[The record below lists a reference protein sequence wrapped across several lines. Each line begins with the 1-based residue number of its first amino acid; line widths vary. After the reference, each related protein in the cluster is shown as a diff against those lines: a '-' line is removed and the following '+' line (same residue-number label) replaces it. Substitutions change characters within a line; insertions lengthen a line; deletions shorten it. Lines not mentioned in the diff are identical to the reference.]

1 MDEHLGVTRA
11 WVAVAGIVVVGIV
24 VETVV
29 VVGTVV
35 VVVGTG
41 AAGVGIAVD
50 VVAVACDEVETFG
63 DSFGDSFGDCHDLGS
78 SQEKVVDADNLALAL
93 VVARSLLTV
102 VEASKKLVGFGA
114 DWWGSLVGLVEGLV
128 TVRFSEEGA
137 LVLALSVSFSLQD
150 QPRSSSVSLQRQ
162 VVDYC
167 LHHYQFPKP

>member
-1 MDEHLGVTRA
+1 MDGHLGVTRA

-50 VVAVACDEVETFG
+50 VVVVACDEAETFG
-63 DSFGDSFGDCHDLGS
+63 DSFGDSCHDLGS

-114 DWWGSLVGLVEGLV
+114 DSWGSLVGLAEGLV

-150 QPRSSSVSLQRQ
+150 QPQSSSV
-162 VVDYC
+162 
-167 LHHYQFPKP
+167 